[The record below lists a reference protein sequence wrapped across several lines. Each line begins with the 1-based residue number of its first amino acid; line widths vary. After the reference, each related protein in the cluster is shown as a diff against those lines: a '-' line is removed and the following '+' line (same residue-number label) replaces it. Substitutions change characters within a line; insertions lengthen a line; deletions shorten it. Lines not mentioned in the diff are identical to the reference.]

1 MKILTVIGT
10 RPEAIKMAPL
20 IKILNESKLNHKL
33 CITGQHR
40 EMLDQVLSVFGIN
53 ADYDLDVMR
62 KGQNPEEVFATI
74 LNKMSQIYSKFKP
87 DLVLVHG
94 DTVSTS
100 SAAMSAYF
108 NQIKIG
114 HIEAGLRTGNIY
126 APWPEEI
133 NRKVTATMTDLHF
146 CPTKKAKENL
156 IKENVAPEK
165 IYVTG
170 NTVIDALFLMLETID
185 KNQLLKNQI
194 KQKLNFL
201 KNEKII
207 LVTGHRRESFGDG
220 LKNICN
226 ALLKIAKNNPLVE
239 IVYPVHP
246 NPNVQNPIQDLLS
259 DQGNIHLIEPLD
271 YPTFV
276 YLMKQ
281 SYLIITDS
289 GGVQEEAPSL
299 KKPVLVTR
307 KITERPEAIKENAVL
322 LVGTDEN
329 KIIDECNSILN
340 DTKKYESMITP
351 INPYGDGT
359 AANQIYKVIKNYE
372 P

>member
-20 IKILNESKLNHKL
+20 IKVLNKSKQNHKL
-33 CITGQHR
+33 CVTGQHR
-40 EMLDQVLSVFGIN
+40 EMLDQVLSVFDIH
-53 ADYDLDVMR
+53 ADYDLDVM
-62 KGQNPEEVFATI
+62 KKSQKPEEVFATI
-74 LNKMSQIYSKFKP
+74 LKKMSEIYVKFKP

-100 SAAMSAYF
+100 SAALSAYF

-126 APWPEEI
+126 SPWPEEI
-133 NRKVTATMTDLHF
+133 NRKITASMTDLHF

-156 IKENVAPEK
+156 LKENIAPEK
-165 IYVTG
+165 IYTTG

-185 KNQLLKNQI
+185 KNKSLKKQI
-194 KQKLNFL
+194 KQKLDFL

-207 LVTGHRRESFGDG
+207 LVTGHRRESFGEG

-226 ALLKIAKNNPLVE
+226 ALLEIAKNNPLVE

-246 NPNVQNPIQDLLS
+246 NPSVKNPIQDLLS
-259 DQGNIHLIEPLD
+259 NQDNIHLIEPLD

-276 YLMKQ
+276 YLMKK

-307 KITERPEAIKENAVL
+307 EITERPEAVSKNAVL
-322 LVGTDEN
+322 LVGTDEKTITN
-329 KIIDECNSILN
+329 ECNSILN
-340 DTKKYESMITP
+340 DKKKYESMITS

-359 AANQIYKVIKNYE
+359 AANQIYKIIKKYE
-372 P
+372 S

>member
-20 IKILNESKLNHKL
+20 IKLLNQSKQNHKL

-40 EMLDQVLSVFGIN
+40 EMLDQVLSVFGIH

-62 KGQNPEEVFATI
+62 KSQNPEEVFATI
-74 LNKMSQIYSKFKP
+74 LKKMPEIYSKFKP

-94 DTVSTS
+94 DTVSTA

-156 IKENVAPEK
+156 LKENIAAEK
-165 IYVTG
+165 IFITG

-185 KNQLLKNQI
+185 KSEALQKQI
-194 KQKLNFL
+194 KQKLDFL
-201 KNEKII
+201 KNEKVI
-207 LVTGHRRESFGDG
+207 LVTGHRRESFGEG
-220 LKNICN
+220 LKNVCS
-226 ALLKIAKNNPLVE
+226 ALLEIAKNNPLVE

-246 NPNVQNPIQDLLS
+246 NPNVNNPIRDLLS
-259 DQGNIHLIEPLD
+259 NQDNIHLIEPLD

-276 YLMKQ
+276 YLMRK
-281 SYLIITDS
+281 SFLIITDS

-299 KKPVLVTR
+299 RKPVLVTR
-307 KITERPEAIKENAVL
+307 EITERPEAVNENAVL
-322 LVGTDEN
+322 LVGTDKN
-329 KIIDECNSILN
+329 TIINECSSIIN
-340 DTKKYESMITP
+340 DKTKYESMITS

-359 AANQIYKVIKNYE
+359 AANQIYEVIKKYE
-372 P
+372 S